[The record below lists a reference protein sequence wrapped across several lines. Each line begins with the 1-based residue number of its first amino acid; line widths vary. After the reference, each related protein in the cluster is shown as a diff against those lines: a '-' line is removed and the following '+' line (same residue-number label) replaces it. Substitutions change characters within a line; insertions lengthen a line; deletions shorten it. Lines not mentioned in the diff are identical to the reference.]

1 MVEWWRMIYLVNG
14 KGAGPKACKNW
25 FLLKHFKEKFSISN
39 HRISV
44 NLLLYDI
51 APCARIA
58 SEQFPLF
65 ILLLILYFM
74 VHIRPQWANWQ
85 IQKCFID
92 LNFEISNCPSLKGK
106 KLNGNDKRSQIDDQK
121 CWSTRS
127 RIRPVQIYKL
137 EKRELRVRDLPPCS
151 EGAKRVRRMWAFI
164 LQWVLAELV
173 ED

>member
-1 MVEWWRMIYLVNG
+1 MIYLVNG

-92 LNFEISNCPSLKGK
+92 LNFEISNSPSLKGK
-106 KLNGNDKRSQIDDQK
+106 SWMETINGARSMIRNVDQHEAGFDPCRFINLKSENFECGICRHVVKEPKECEECGHLFCSGCLLNWLKINR
-121 CWSTRS
+121 
-127 RIRPVQIYKL
+127 
-137 EKRELRVRDLPPCS
+137 
-151 EGAKRVRRMWAFI
+151 
-164 LQWVLAELV
+164 
-173 ED
+173 